1 MEEEKQSTTE
11 QTAARLR
18 QFHEKTKRQPKEPIH
33 SDNILIICAYIIIVV
48 GVIAS
53 FIIFNGIVVVLSAF
67 VSFTTGVLL
76 YTIAR
81 IYTILREIR
90 DNHV

>member
-1 MEEEKQSTTE
+1 MEEEIQSTTE

-18 QFHEKTKRQPKEPIH
+18 QFHEQTKRQSKEPIH

-48 GVIAS
+48 GIIGS
-53 FIIFNGIVVVLSAF
+53 FIILNGIEVALYAF
-67 VSFTTGVLL
+67 FSFTTGVLL

-81 IYTILREIR
+81 IYTTLREIR